1 MSEGLTDEE
10 IQEIIGSY
18 ARIQEELR
26 ARIDSAR
33 SELLLLNEKIY
44 SYAVWENRI
53 VSETPLG
60 RREEDRMVRILERAE
75 QDRRRFTRDLTECLE
90 RLEAECAR
98 NQRIY
103 LGYQSLPA
111 AEYRVLY
118 KLYEEKVPWRSLH
131 TEMHAAPATVRAL
144 RHAGLNHIR
153 MSCEACREKE
163 EDAERHGSSAGAK
176 KEDLMKRTGRRSGKW
191 T

>member
-1 MSEGLTDEE
+1 MPESLTDAE

-18 ARIQEELR
+18 ARVQEELR
-26 ARIDSAR
+26 ARITATR
-33 SELLLLNEKIY
+33 SELLLLNENIY

-60 RREEDRMVRILERAE
+60 GREEDRMVRILERAE
-75 QDRRRFTRDLTECLE
+75 KDRKRFTRDLTECLE

-111 AEYRVLY
+111 SEYRVLH

-131 TEMHAAPATVRAL
+131 TEMHAAPATVRML
-144 RHAGLNHIR
+144 RHAALGHIR
-153 MSCEACREKE
+153 TFCEGY
-163 EDAERHGSSAGAK
+163 AE
-176 KEDLMKRTGRRSGKW
+176 
-191 T
+191 